1 DFAGS
6 GGSIVDCR
14 LAQRAP
20 GNIEALADRVYIG
33 KIGRPR
39 RVTRIIV
46 THLHAVGCQRIH
58 SRFDRGEATI
68 RAKLGAFTRQEVLGR
83 VHEIVGNPRFVDL
96 REGAQRSGSV
106 AGFLLPIAVGPV
118 RGRQRID
125 VLDGLDLRE
134 VVNIGWARQAAEIS
148 LFAGIGFDR
157 FLEGLIRGDPKIL
170 AQRIVVAIDAH
181 VPRGADESTKA
192 LLADEIGAVRL
203 VIPNPRGNT
212 HLAYAAV
219 IRRNQRAEFG
229 HNFADVHIKQA
240 IFHVVGADWLI
251 RLRDL

>member
-1 DFAGS
+1 N
-6 GGSIVDCR
+6 V
-14 LAQRAP
+14 
-20 GNIEALADRVYIG
+20 EALADRVHIG

-39 RVTRIIV
+39 RVTRVIV
-46 THLHAVGCQRIH
+46 TYLHAVGCQRIH
-58 SRFDRGEATI
+58 TRFDSRETMIGAN
-68 RAKLGAFTRQEVLGR
+68 LGAFTRQEVLGR
-83 VHEIVGNPRFVDL
+83 VHQIVGDPRFVNL
-96 REGAQRSGSV
+96 REGAQRRGSV

-125 VLDGLDLRE
+125 VLDGLD
-134 VVNIGWARQAAEIS
+134 
-148 LFAGIGFDR
+148 R
-157 FLEGLIRGDPKIL
+157 FVEGLIRGDPKIL